1 MDYVKDFERDHDEGL
16 ARFRRRRRKYCYC
29 GQWIKKV
36 REGNIA
42 SMKYPSV
49 TEILSPYAD
58 FSHVPADVLAAAA
71 QKRIVRMPGC
81 RPQDILCGEV
91 YLSITN

>member
-1 MDYVKDFERDHDEGL
+1 
-16 ARFRRRRRKYCYC
+16 
-29 GQWIKKV
+29 
-36 REGNIA
+36 
-42 SMKYPSV
+42 MKYPSV

>member
-1 MDYVKDFERDHDEGL
+1 
-16 ARFRRRRRKYCYC
+16 
-29 GQWIKKV
+29 
-36 REGNIA
+36 
-42 SMKYPSV
+42 MKYPSV

-91 YLSITN
+91 YRLRAITADRSDA